1 MPLNALP
8 RALLLVLLGM
18 CGVQQASGTEWGE
31 FAGLSRYA
39 EDNQNLLSVPQDPD
53 RIVFFGDSITEMWK
67 LIRPEFFENPHY
79 VNRGIGGQTTPQML
93 LRFPRDVV
101 ALQPKAV
108 VILAGINDIAG
119 NTGDAEVNDIFGF
132 ISAMSALARES
143 GMQVILCSVLPAI
156 DFPWSP
162 GRGPAQKVVAL
173 NALLQ
178 EHASAQ
184 GYGYIDYYT
193 PLEDGHGG
201 LKVPEFTSADD
212 LVHPNA
218 AAYSIMERLVET
230 ALDNL

>member
-8 RALLLVLLGM
+8 RVLLIVLLGM

-39 EDNQNLLSVPQDPD
+39 EDNQNLLSLPKDPD
-53 RIVFFGDSITEMWK
+53 RIVFLGDSITEMWK

-132 ISAMSALARES
+132 ISAMSSLARES
-143 GMQVILCSVLPAI
+143 GVQVILCSVLPAI

-218 AAYSIMERLVET
+218 AAYSIMEGLVEA
-230 ALDNL
+230 ALDTL